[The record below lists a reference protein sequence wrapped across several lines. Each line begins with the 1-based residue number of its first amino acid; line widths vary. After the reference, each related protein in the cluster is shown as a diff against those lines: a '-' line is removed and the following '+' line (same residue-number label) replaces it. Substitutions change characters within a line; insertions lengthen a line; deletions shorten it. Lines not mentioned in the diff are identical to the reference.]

1 MRFPGRLF
9 VEKEKEGVKD
19 NPKLNLSHWTDDEV
33 DVTEMV
39 GGAALGG
46 IVGVHF
52 DFVNPR
58 LSRHLGASLEL
69 REEVWNREISTYIR
83 Y

>member
-46 IVGVHF
+46 
-52 DFVNPR
+52 
-58 LSRHLGASLEL
+58 
-69 REEVWNREISTYIR
+69 
-83 Y
+83 